1 MLRHNCEI
9 KYILFL
15 ALLKVI
21 LVPNNTVAQT
31 LSSPTKEF
39 FTTEEEGLYLPAESG
54 RLKLDL
60 SNSTFGS
67 EYLKLDRLPE
77 NIDTKKIK
85 IVGNTVL
92 TGAELEALI
101 NIEQSTISKDNL
113 RLLIE
118 RINIAYRDRGYI
130 TSGVFTEPKLQPNGI
145 IFLPITEGRI
155 EDIKI
160 TGLNRLADNYV
171 RRRLFK
177 DQQQILNQER
187 LKQALQLLQIN
198 ELIENISA
206 TVVSGSGIGNNI
218 LEVDVQE
225 SDPFYVELSL
235 DNLGSPT
242 SGSFRRQ
249 LKVNH
254 DNIFGFGDRIY
265 AAYTNTDGRNSLDN
279 LSYSFPLNSRN
290 GTIGLSYS
298 TGKLEVIEEPF
309 AALDIDLSFAGLQ
322 VWLRQPVY
330 QTPTQEFALGI
341 GLSRVGTKTTLLDTP
356 FAISRGAD
364 GDGEL
369 NISSLSFYQ
378 DYLKRGRR
386 DRFDLR
392 SQLSFGIDIFDAT
405 NNEDAPD
412 SKFFIWRGQT
422 SYLRQVTKDLNLSL
436 KSYWQVSDRPLV
448 DLEQSPRKLFTISA
462 EEETFIMR
470 GYRRNSLQGDNGIFA
485 SAELQASVLKID
497 NLNAVFQLTPFIDF
511 GTAWNNDDL
520 EFENSTLI
528 SAGLGMRLLVNDNF
542 RARVDWGIPLV
553 DQDLDRG
560 SLQEDGVTFNL
571 EYRFL

>member
-1 MLRHNCEI
+1 M
-9 KYILFL
+9 FL

-39 FTTEEEGLYLPAESG
+39 FTTEGEGLYLPAESG

-60 SNSTFGS
+60 SNSTFNS
-67 EYLKLDRLPE
+67 EYLKLDRLPG

-101 NIEQSTISKDNL
+101 NLEQSTISKDNL

-177 DQQQILNQER
+177 DKQQILNQER

-206 TVVSGSGIGNNI
+206 TVVSGSRIGNNI
-218 LEVDVQE
+218 LEVDVRE

-235 DNLGSPT
+235 DNLGNLT

-254 DNIFGFGDRIY
+254 DNLFGFGDRIY

-279 LSYSFPLNSRN
+279 LSYS
-290 GTIGLSYS
+290 
-298 TGKLEVIEEPF
+298 
-309 AALDIDLSFAGLQ
+309 
-322 VWLRQPVY
+322 
-330 QTPTQEFALGI
+330 
-341 GLSRVGTKTTLLDTP
+341 LL
-356 FAISRGAD
+356 I
-364 GDGEL
+364 
-369 NISSLSFYQ
+369 
-378 DYLKRGRR
+378 
-386 DRFDLR
+386 
-392 SQLSFGIDIFDAT
+392 
-405 NNEDAPD
+405 
-412 SKFFIWRGQT
+412 
-422 SYLRQVTKDLNLSL
+422 
-436 KSYWQVSDRPLV
+436 
-448 DLEQSPRKLFTISA
+448 
-462 EEETFIMR
+462 
-470 GYRRNSLQGDNGIFA
+470 
-485 SAELQASVLKID
+485 
-497 NLNAVFQLTPFIDF
+497 
-511 GTAWNNDDL
+511 
-520 EFENSTLI
+520 
-528 SAGLGMRLLVNDNF
+528 
-542 RARVDWGIPLV
+542 
-553 DQDLDRG
+553 
-560 SLQEDGVTFNL
+560 
-571 EYRFL
+571 